1 MRSEAV
7 LSSVLDIGDEILAGA
22 EVDEL
27 CGAELLQRHLTLLL
41 TAGQGQYNKEG
52 VLQVTCKLTYR

>member
-22 EVDEL
+22 KVDEL
-27 CGAELLQRHLTLLL
+27 CGAELLERHLALLL
-41 TAGQGQYNKEG
+41 TAGQSQYN
-52 VLQVTCKLTYR
+52 V